1 MSGVVVDQA
10 RRLDRAE
17 RRWLAD
23 AKDRLRRTRTTPPA
37 VAGTTRKAAQ
47 R

>member
-1 MSGVVVDQA
+1 MTGYLDHV

-23 AKDRLRRTRTTPPA
+23 AKDRLRRPRTAEPA
-37 VAGTTRKAAQ
+37 PSDATVKAAD